1 MKKNVGSIDRIVRIV
16 IGLFLIW
23 LGLFQLN
30 GLKGDVSG
38 ILVALLSLIPFI
50 IAAIRICPVF
60 SIFKLSSI
68 TKKDKEKM
76 H

>member
-1 MKKNVGSIDRIVRIV
+1 MKKNVGSIDRIMRIV
-16 IGLFLIW
+16 FGLFLVW
-23 LGLFQLN
+23 LGLYQLN
-30 GLKGDVSG
+30 GLKGDVLG
-38 ILVALLSLIPFI
+38 ISVALLSLIPFI
-50 IAAIRICPVF
+50 IAATRICPVF